1 MLTQALTASPP
12 HRLRWGGGPRAAGGR
27 GRLRREGLEFKLA
40 SACAAPSVTAQRSAA
55 PPPHR
60 QAATGRRRVFALKQ
74 RATVSRALAPFLFKK
89 NVRRP
94 VSRVLFR
101 TEMQR
106 RSFIWTVHRWTVLAT
121 YPDVWGGEPCE
132 QARATSLFGLAPG
145 GACHAVAVTR
155 DAVGSYPTLSPL
167 PVPQVRRFAFCGAIP
182 RVTPGGR
189 YPPPFHRGA
198 RTFLDRGRNPRRDRP
213 AV

>member
-1 MLTQALTASPP
+1 MLTQALTGERGAHLPFGAQAASGRVASVSALPLEKCAQP
-12 HRLRWGGGPRAAGGR
+12 ARLR
-27 GRLRREGLEFKLA
+27 E
-40 SACAAPSVTAQRSAA
+40 PSVSALPLQR
-55 PPPHR
+55 
-60 QAATGRRRVFALKQ
+60 
-74 RATVSRALAPFLFKK
+74 K

-121 YPDVWGGEPCE
+121 YPDVRGGEPCN
-132 QARATSLFGLAPG
+132 RSCATSLFGLAPG

-182 RVTPGGR
+182 RVTPGGH

-198 RTFLDRGRNPRRDRP
+198 RTFLDKGRNPRRDRP